1 MNAPTTADATQVA
14 GTHYKTLAIQPW
26 NYTAANGLNWFEGEV
41 IKYVTRWQSKGGV
54 NDLRKA
60 RHIIDKMVE
69 LSVNHG
75 WPAEHITVEQLAQ
88 LLGFEIENPWAAL
101 RAVCPAE
108 VDDNLLAALRNRDAD
123 GPTRR
128 LPETDESALE
138 RAVVAT
144 DQITAALE
152 TCNGLLQGVTGKPFP
167 LHTALRTTLTHTE
180 SSLVTALRDLNTFRG
195 IVKEHSAH
203 E

>member
-1 MNAPTTADATQVA
+1 MNAPTHADATQVA

-26 NYTAANGLNWFEGEV
+26 NYTAANGLNWFEGEIV
-41 IKYVTRWQSKGGV
+41 KYVTRWQSKGGV
-54 NDLRKA
+54 DDLRKA
-60 RHIIDKMVE
+60 RHIIDKMIE
-69 LSVNHG
+69 LSVKFG
-75 WPAEHITVEQLAQ
+75 WPAEAIDGEKLAQ
-88 LLGFEIENPWAAL
+88 LLGFEFENPFAVAGQACVDAIGQAMTMIEREDEAAG
-101 RAVCPAE
+101 A
-108 VDDNLLAALRNRDAD
+108 
-123 GPTRR
+123 TRR

-167 LHTALRTTLTHTE
+167 LHTALRTTLKHTE